1 MSCKRLIRYRIQ
13 REGMTPAQVE
23 CVEWALTEWFNALGG
38 WVTFRED
45 HTFADWQFS
54 FSQHPN
60 FPDKIARCDHISDTV
75 KGITFDPRERW
86 ATNWFWRAL
95 GRSCLRT
102 YALHEIGHAI
112 GLRHS
117 QNVNSLMHPKPVNAR
132 IDEQSQ
138 RDALVLLSN
147 S

>member
-1 MSCKRLIRYRIQ
+1 MKRPRTILYRIQ
-13 REGMTPAQVE
+13 HHGMTPAQVQS
-23 CVEWALTEWFNALGG
+23 VEWAIREWVKAMRGWLAMTEDNA
-38 WVTFRED
+38 
-45 HTFADWQFS
+45 FADWQFS

-102 YALHEIGHAI
+102 YALHEIGHAL
-112 GLRHS
+112 GLGHS
-117 QNVNSLMHPKPVNAR
+117 EDPSNFMHPLPGSSR
-132 IDEQSQ
+132 IDPESVKQITCKS
-138 RDALVLLSN
+138 
-147 S
+147 

>member
-1 MSCKRLIRYRIQ
+1 MKRPRTILYRIE
-13 REGMTPAQVE
+13 RSGMTPAQVA
-23 CVEWALTEWFNALGG
+23 CVEWALTEWLEALNG
-38 WVTFRED
+38 WLVMRED
-45 HTFADWQFS
+45 HAFADWQFS

-102 YALHEIGHAI
+102 YALHEIGHAL
-112 GLRHS
+112 GLGHS
-117 QNVNSLMHPKPVNAR
+117 EDPSNFMHPLPGSSR
-132 IDEQSQ
+132 IDPESVKQITCKS
-138 RDALVLLSN
+138 
-147 S
+147 

>member
-1 MSCKRLIRYRIQ
+1 MSCKRLIRYRI
-13 REGMTPAQVE
+13 ENMTPVQEE
-23 CVEWALTEWFNALGG
+23 CVKWAVHEWRKDLKGAIEFTEDY
-38 WVTFRED
+38 R
-45 HTFADWQFS
+45 ADWQFS

-102 YALHEIGHAI
+102 YALHEIGHAL
-112 GLRHS
+112 GLGHS
-117 QNVNSLMHPKPVNAR
+117 EDPSNFMHPLPGSSR
-132 IDEQSQ
+132 IDPESVKQITCKS
-138 RDALVLLSN
+138 
-147 S
+147 

>member
-1 MSCKRLIRYRIQ
+1 MSCKRLIRYRI
-13 REGMTPAQVE
+13 ENMTPVQEE
-23 CVEWALTEWFNALGG
+23 CVKWAVHEWRKDLKGAIEFTEDY
-38 WVTFRED
+38 R
-45 HTFADWQFS
+45 ADWQFS

-75 KGITFDPRERW
+75 KGITFDPREKW
-86 ATNWFWRAL
+86 AVTSWARFWGA
-95 GRSCLRT
+95 GSCLRT

>member
-1 MSCKRLIRYRIQ
+1 MSSKRLLRYRI
-13 REGMTPAQVE
+13 ENMTPVQEE
-23 CVEWALTEWFNALGG
+23 CVKWAVHEWRKDLKGAIEFTEDY
-38 WVTFRED
+38 R
-45 HTFADWQFS
+45 ADWQFS

-102 YALHEIGHAI
+102 YALHEIGHAL
-112 GLRHS
+112 GLGHS
-117 QNVNSLMHPKPVNAR
+117 EDPSNFMHPLPGSSR
-132 IDEQSQ
+132 IDPESVKQITCKS
-138 RDALVLLSN
+138 
-147 S
+147 

>member
-1 MSCKRLIRYRIQ
+1 MSRKRLIRYRI
-13 REGMTPAQVE
+13 ENMTPVQEE
-23 CVEWALTEWFNALGG
+23 CVKWAVHEWRKDLKGAIEFTEDY
-38 WVTFRED
+38 R
-45 HTFADWQFS
+45 ADWQFS

-102 YALHEIGHAI
+102 YALHEIGHAL
-112 GLRHS
+112 GLGHS
-117 QNVNSLMHPKPVNAR
+117 EDPSNFMHPLPGSSR
-132 IDEQSQ
+132 IDPESVKQITCKS
-138 RDALVLLSN
+138 
-147 S
+147 

>member
-1 MSCKRLIRYRIQ
+1 MSCKRLIRYRI
-13 REGMTPAQVE
+13 ENMTPVQEE
-23 CVEWALTEWFNALGG
+23 CVKWAVHEWRKALKGAIEFTEDY
-38 WVTFRED
+38 R
-45 HTFADWQFS
+45 ADWQFS

-102 YALHEIGHAI
+102 YALHEIGHAL
-112 GLRHS
+112 GLGHS
-117 QNVNSLMHPKPVNAR
+117 EDPSNFMHPLPGSSR
-132 IDEQSQ
+132 IDPESVKQITCKS
-138 RDALVLLSN
+138 
-147 S
+147 

>member
-1 MSCKRLIRYRIQ
+1 MSCKRLIRYRI
-13 REGMTPAQVE
+13 ENMTPVQEE
-23 CVEWALTEWFNALGG
+23 CVKWAVHEWRKDLKGVIEFTEDY
-38 WVTFRED
+38 R
-45 HTFADWQFS
+45 ADWQFS

-102 YALHEIGHAI
+102 YALHEIGHAL
-112 GLRHS
+112 GLGHS
-117 QNVNSLMHPKPVNAR
+117 EDPSNFMHPLPGSSRLDPESVKQITCKA
-132 IDEQSQ
+132 D
-138 RDALVLLSN
+138 
-147 S
+147 

>member
-1 MSCKRLIRYRIQ
+1 MSCKRLIRYRI
-13 REGMTPAQVE
+13 ENMTPVQEE
-23 CVEWALTEWFNALGG
+23 CVKWAVHEWRKDLKGAIEFTEDY
-38 WVTFRED
+38 R
-45 HTFADWQFS
+45 ADWQFS

-102 YALHEIGHAI
+102 YALHEIGHAL
-112 GLRHS
+112 GLKHS
-117 QNVNSLMHPKPVNAR
+117 EDPSNFMHPLPGSSR
-132 IDEQSQ
+132 IDPESVKQITCKS
-138 RDALVLLSN
+138 
-147 S
+147 

>member
-1 MSCKRLIRYRIQ
+1 MSCKRLIRYRI
-13 REGMTPAQVE
+13 ENMTPVQEE
-23 CVEWALTEWFNALGG
+23 CVKWAVHEWRKDLKGAIEFTEDY
-38 WVTFRED
+38 R
-45 HTFADWQFS
+45 ADWQFS

-102 YALHEIGHAI
+102 YTLHEIGHAL

-117 QNVNSLMHPKPVNAR
+117 KDPNSIMFSKPRRPV
-132 IDEQSQ
+132 IDLTSQ
-138 RDALVLLSN
+138 DSVLKLLA
-147 S
+147 